1 MKNILSIL
9 VVSVFL
15 FGCSK
20 SGDSPNDIND
30 TSGSILGSWD
40 MITITGEETISYLDP
55 IYGTEEIRNTSNHVW
70 YDVSTSHISESW
82 TFRYDNTYIISYSE
96 KDSLGNITHSFT
108 DTSNYEKSGDSL
120 FIHWDDFTI
129 TTLNNSSLS
138 IQKTDLFQW
147 SSNDT
152 TFLGEGTIT
161 YSFTKSINGINKD
174 LESLHKKGNNSMSI
188 PNIRKWKL
196 RNRNR

>member
-40 MITITGEETISYLDP
+40 LITITDTETTSYLDP
-55 IYGTEEIRNTSNHVW
+55 IYGTEEYQYTTGYVVEFPDEDGW
-70 YDVSTSHISESW
+70 SESW
-82 TFRYDNTYIISYSE
+82 TFRYDDTYLRDQISPSGTIY
-96 KDSLGNITHSFT
+96 T
-108 DTSNYEKSGDSL
+108 DTLNYEKIGDTLSVKGGD
-120 FIHWDDFTI
+120 WTI

-138 IQKTDLFQW
+138 FQRTGSVQW

-152 TFLGEGTIT
+152 TFLSELTEV
-161 YSFTKSINGINKD
+161 YSFTKSIN
-174 LESLHKKGNNSMSI
+174 
-188 PNIRKWKL
+188 
-196 RNRNR
+196 